1 MNIRINNIDYT
12 LKYTIRALFIFEQ
25 ITNKTFEIKNVTDTY
40 IFLYSIILANNADC
54 TLTFT
59 DLINACDEDNT
70 IMQQFNE
77 FLITNSEKNKLF
89 NSNDN
94 DDDVSKKKD

>member
-40 IFLYSIILANNADC
+40 IFFYSIILANNANC
-54 TLTFT
+54 MLTFT

>member
-40 IFLYSIILANNADC
+40 IFFYSIILANNADC

>member
-1 MNIRINNIDYT
+1 MNIRINNTDYV

-40 IFLYSIILANNADC
+40 IFLYSIILANNLDC

-59 DLINACDEDNT
+59 DLINACDEDNN
-70 IMQQFNE
+70 IMQRFNE

-89 NSNDN
+89 NSDDN
-94 DDDVSKKKD
+94 DVSKKKD